1 LKEQAVVFG
10 RGVIHIKP
18 LRGFSEEKYNG
29 EYYWRIFAKINLL
42 ANIIGVFWID
52 VILHE
57 E

>member
-1 LKEQAVVFG
+1 VFG

-29 EYYWRIFAKINLL
+29 EYYWRIFAKINIL